1 MSGAFRFRLAPALL
15 QCAAMTTQDKHSH
28 RKADHASV
36 ACAVITVSD
45 TRTPESD
52 ETGNLIRTLLQK
64 AGHRVEHYRVLQD
77 EPALILGA
85 LQTLPESVAA
95 VLISGGTGLA
105 RRDTTYETISRLF
118 DKEISGFGELFRVLS
133 YQEIGAAAMLSR
145 ATAGVIGRRVVFS
158 MPGSPKA
165 AELAMEKLIL
175 PELGHVVGLV
185 RGLR

>member
-1 MSGAFRFRLAPALL
+1 
-15 QCAAMTTQDKHSH
+15 
-28 RKADHASV
+28 
-36 ACAVITVSD
+36 
-45 TRTPESD
+45 
-52 ETGNLIRTLLQK
+52 
-64 AGHRVEHYRVLQD
+64 
-77 EPALILGA
+77 
-85 LQTLPESVAA
+85 
-95 VLISGGTGLA
+95 
-105 RRDTTYETISRLF
+105 
-118 DKEISGFGELFRVLS
+118 LFRVLS